1 MDRRKFLKYSAL
13 SSVGSAFVPNFL
25 FGIDKNRKGLNLR
38 KAKLVVIQLTG
49 GNDGLNTVIPF
60 RNDNYYRFRPTIAIP
75 SNEIIPLDDELGLN
89 PKMEKFSRLFKEG
102 YVSII
107 NSVGYPNQS
116 RSHFTSMDIWHSGT
130 DVNRQS
136 KTGWIGNYLNVL
148 DKKSHHAL
156 EINNQLSGSLK
167 GKRISG
173 MAVQNV
179 GRIQRI
185 LHEHEELLSQEKN
198 FPVGEDNNS
207 FLYQSLIDINQSA
220 DYIKKMHSI
229 KSDNVDFPKTKIGE
243 KLSTVSQLIRSEI
256 DTEIYYLS
264 LRGFDSHVNQRK
276 SHDQLL
282 DRYSSAIYHF
292 VESLKK
298 SGHFKDTLILTF
310 SEFGRRVAENGSK
323 GTDHGKGN
331 SVFIIG
337 ENLKQPGIFNDYDN
351 LKQLDNGDIPF
362 RVDFKNIYSDIIREW
377 FDENTKGI
385 ISSRYKSLEII

>member
-256 DTEIYYLS
+256 GTEIYYLS

-377 FDENTKGI
+377 FEENTKGI